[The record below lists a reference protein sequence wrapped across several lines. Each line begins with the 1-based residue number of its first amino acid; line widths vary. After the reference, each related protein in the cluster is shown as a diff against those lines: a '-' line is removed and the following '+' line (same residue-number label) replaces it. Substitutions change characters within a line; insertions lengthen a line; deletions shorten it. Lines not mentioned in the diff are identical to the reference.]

1 MRYSNELLVTSYDCN
16 TGKLTVNTHQID
28 YKTQYHCANIA
39 DVLNDVRQNAYHMSI
54 HFVKDCNSF
63 SITAQMPD
71 YIILEVYC
79 VFRGMARCNGM
90 HRIAKM
96 IQSEVAERM
105 IERIAKDA

>member
-1 MRYSNELLVTSYDCN
+1 MRYSNELLVTTFHTLS
-16 TGKLTVNTHQID
+16 GKFSVVRHDID
-28 YKTQYHCANIA
+28 YKTQYHCANLA
-39 DVLNDVRQNAYHMSI
+39 DVLNDIRQNAYHMSI
-54 HFVKDCNSF
+54 HFVSDCNSF